1 MEAIVNLAPMQLGD
15 VYTTYA
21 SVDGLAA
28 LTGYNPAVPI
38 EEGIQAFV
46 EWYRNDYQ
54 PLMDEQEATQESV
67 A

>member
-1 MEAIVNLAPMQLGD
+1 MQQGD

-46 EWYRNDYQ
+46 EWYRKDYQ
-54 PLMDEQEATQESV
+54 SLMDEQEAATQESV